1 MVLTDWVNDM
11 TIQPV
16 ILAGGS
22 GTRLWPLSKESYSK
36 PFLAIDGGR
45 SLIQETSNRLK
56 GITEQ
61 SSIVVCA
68 ETNRFL
74 VKDQLEE
81 IDQSPDWIILE
92 PIGKNTAPALTIAAI
107 QAVRQNDRSILLS
120 LHSDHII
127 QMWTPF
133 KNLSKP
139 LCRLQNQGE

>member
-1 MVLTDWVNDM
+1 M
-11 TIQPV
+11 
-16 ILAGGS
+16 
-22 GTRLWPLSKESYSK
+22 SKESYSK

-56 GITEQ
+56 GINEQ

-107 QAVRQNDRSILLS
+107 QAVRENDRSLLLS

-127 QMWTPF
+127 QDVDSFQKSLKTAVPAA
-133 KNLSKP
+133 
-139 LCRLQNQGE
+139 